1 MNMRTAGNKVHSH
14 NSNYIYSIVMSQTLF
29 SHISINSS
37 MILIVSKAIESPQKD
52 LLINA
57 SHVSRQSILAKILS
71 RSTSNYHV
79 TVY

>member
-1 MNMRTAGNKVHSH
+1 MRTTGNKVHSH

-37 MILIVSKAIESPQKD
+37 MILTVSKAIESPQKD
-52 LLINA
+52 LLIDV
-57 SHVSRQSILAKILS
+57 SHVSRQLILAKILS